1 VRAPATIDDAP
12 SRSILLVEDEPGVRA
27 VLAQAL
33 EDAGLT
39 VAEAPGQTDAERLLT
54 TDGGRRFALLVT
66 DLGLDDGDGAALI
79 DAASMRGLPSICI
92 TGYPDRVPAGAPV
105 GSHALLAKPFRLERL
120 IEAVE
125 QALGHPLQRL

>member
-33 EDAGLT
+33 EEAGLT
-39 VAEAPGQTDAERLLT
+39 LAEAPGQTDAERLLT

-105 GSHALLAKPFRLERL
+105 GPHALLAKPFWLERL

-125 QALGHPLQRL
+125 QVLGHPPQRL

>member
-39 VAEAPGQTDAERLLT
+39 VAEAPGQTDAERLLI
-54 TDGGRRFALLVT
+54 TDGGRRFAL
-66 DLGLDDGDGAALI
+66 
-79 DAASMRGLPSICI
+79 
-92 TGYPDRVPAGAPV
+92 AGNRSWP
-105 GSHALLAKPFRLERL
+105 GRR
-120 IEAVE
+120 
-125 QALGHPLQRL
+125 

>member
-1 VRAPATIDDAP
+1 
-12 SRSILLVEDEPGVRA
+12 
-27 VLAQAL
+27 
-33 EDAGLT
+33 
-39 VAEAPGQTDAERLLT
+39 
-54 TDGGRRFALLVT
+54 
-66 DLGLDDGDGAALI
+66 
-79 DAASMRGLPSICI
+79 MRGLPSICI